1 MKRGELGVANE
12 PVKLRTWEIRSG
24 ADLGR
29 AIADIRA
36 LRELTQE
43 QLAARVPLGRHS
55 LAKIEVGRSAIL
67 LEQMLRV
74 LRRLGAHVTV
84 TFDDQD
90 PPGGPA

>member
-1 MKRGELGVANE
+1 MSSE
-12 PVKLRTWEIRSG
+12 PATPRTWEIRSG

-29 AIADIRA
+29 AIADIRTA
-36 LRELTQE
+36 RHFTQQ
-43 QLAARVPLGRHS
+43 QLAERVPLGRHT

-84 TFDDQD
+84 TFEDQEPITGTGD
-90 PPGGPA
+90 H